1 MADKDSSC
9 MEDIKNVTMGCSSF
23 DKDYSYPTE
32 MLIHEMEPNTC
43 KSVPFDTFEH
53 FDSPVHWANRAPLW
67 QDLEGVH
74 YTFMIL
80 FPGL

>member
-1 MADKDSSC
+1 MAEKDSPC
-9 MEDIKNVTMGCSSF
+9 MEDIKKVTMNCSSF
-23 DKDYSYPTE
+23 DQDYSYPTE

-43 KSVPFDTFEH
+43 KSVPFDTFEYLIPQ
-53 FDSPVHWANRAPLW
+53 FTGPIGRFW